1 MWRQWVRGGLLA
13 LSGILACFL
22 VYLLTTRTDSTPPA
36 STASTGSL
44 AHADAGIDQF
54 SFLQSQDGAVR
65 WKVEAQRAQVLD
77 AAHQAHLEKVR
88 VTLFGATGWELKLEG
103 DEGAIDTLKQNFVLT
118 NHDGPIVVELGSG
131 YTIYTNHLA
140 WTNDRK
146 EFSTSDP
153 VLMAGHGMEL
163 RGTGLVGKLDT
174 EEFRVL
180 HDVQLD
186 IRQ

>member
-1 MWRQWVRGGLLA
+1 MWRRWVRGGLLT

-22 VYLLTTRTDSTPPA
+22 VYLLATRTDSTPPA

-54 SFLQSQDGAVR
+54 SFLQSQDGTVR
-65 WKVEAQRAQVLD
+65 WKVEAQRARVLE
-77 AAHQAHLEKVR
+77 AEHQAQLEQVQ
-88 VTLFGATGWELKLEG
+88 VTLFGAHGWELKLEG
-103 DEGAIDTLKQNFVLT
+103 DEGTIDTLKQNFVLT
-118 NHDGPIVVELGSG
+118 NHKDPIIVELGSG

-140 WTNDRK
+140 WTNDRR
-146 EFSTSDP
+146 EISTSDP

-163 RGTGLVGKLDT
+163 RGTGLIGKLDT

-180 HDVQLD
+180 NDVHLD
-186 IRQ
+186 IK